1 MITNEVNVFLFFFCI
16 LITNLF
22 YFQSIKDFYDRLSEP
37 ETEMLLN
44 ASRQFSGR
52 MTTGEEVNEEEDQEE
67 NRNIE
72 QTNINN
78 NCFMRL
84 FL

>member
-1 MITNEVNVFLFFFCI
+1 MLIIINEICFFIVFSIF
-16 LITNLF
+16 ITNLF

-44 ASRQFSGR
+44 ASKQFSGR
-52 MTTGEEVNEEEDQEE
+52 VTTGEEVNEKE
-67 NRNIE
+67 NGNIE
-72 QTNINN
+72 QTYINN

-84 FL
+84 FF